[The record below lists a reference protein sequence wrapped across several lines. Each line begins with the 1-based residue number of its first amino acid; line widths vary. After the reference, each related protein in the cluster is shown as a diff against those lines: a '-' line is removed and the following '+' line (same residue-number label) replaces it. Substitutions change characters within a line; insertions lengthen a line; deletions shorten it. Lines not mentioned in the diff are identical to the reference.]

1 MPLDT
6 PLLSHRP
13 CPVCGCETC
22 SPIFRQSF
30 DHLSGAHLLD
40 GYDVVVCSE
49 CGAGYADMIPPQ
61 SVFDEYYRDLSKY
74 DYEFRGGRDSSA
86 SEDRFL
92 RAALTIEA
100 YIQNKDSRILEVGC
114 GSGHLLKILQ
124 ERGFPNVQGSDPS
137 PACARAAQGIGVRAV
152 SETVFTATL
161 PDDPYDFLILV
172 GVMEH
177 IRDLD
182 RTVAQFHRLVR
193 DGGRVY
199 LEVPD
204 ASRLDPNLDAPFQE
218 FSVEHINFFSPG
230 SLNNLMQSRR
240 FRTLN
245 SGRARRAQNEAV
257 CLTTYGVYEKCAR
270 SVPAERDT
278 ETGEGL
284 RAYVQGCQ
292 AEDARI
298 RSKIDQAIGPGE
310 RMIVWGVGAHTL
322 RLLATGGLDP
332 RRIAVFVDSN
342 RNYQQQRLR
351 EIPVISPHELGSR
364 NEPILVS
371 SRGFQREIAD
381 QIRHDLGLGN
391 KLILLY
397 EP

>member
-1 MPLDT
+1 
-6 PLLSHRP
+6 
-13 CPVCGCETC
+13 
-22 SPIFRQSF
+22 
-30 DHLSGAHLLD
+30 
-40 GYDVVVCSE
+40 
-49 CGAGYADMIPPQ
+49 MIPPQ
-61 SVFDEYYRDLSKY
+61 SAFDEYYRDLSKY
-74 DYEFRGGRDSSA
+74 DYEFRGGKDSDA

-92 RAALTIEA
+92 CAALTIEA
-100 YIQNKDSRILEVGC
+100 YIQNRDSRILEIGC
-114 GSGHLLKILQ
+114 GSGHLLKCLQ

-137 PACARAAQGIGVRAV
+137 PACARAAQSIGVRAV

-240 FRTLN
+240 FRTLT
-245 SGRARRAQNEAV
+245 SGRARRAQNETV
-257 CLTTYGVYEKCAR
+257 CLTAYGVYEKCAM
-270 SVPAERDT
+270 SAPTERDT
-278 ETGEGL
+278 ATGEGL

-322 RLLATGGLDP
+322 RLLANGGLDP

-351 EIPVISPHELGSR
+351 EIPVISPLELGSR

-381 QIRHDLGLGN
+381 QIRRGLGLGN